1 MNVNLEEEII
11 AFLNG
16 YLEEAKKK
24 FSFLKGDKIAGKTQG
39 YFFNSNKNGLL
50 TGTYVG
56 VSVDYESNK
65 LNVFLRFWEEE
76 EKEKNYENIEKKL
89 NILEGHSR
97 EFQNFLGVDV
107 WYHHYEKQVR
117 GFMSDNDDGI
127 RGFSVTFP
135 AYKKLGKEI
144 KNDLDTALSAIK
156 LMKDYM
162 EEPLTDDSDVND
174 KTLLKRIQVAMDA
187 QSEGHLECIKLKDGF
202 LQYKPVNANSND
214 WRDSACHYEFREDG
228 KGNMQICFHCES
240 KFSNQIEFKNLV
252 EKEKSFKSSF
262 FGNKTTID
270 YKRIPLSSEKL
281 VDDAVDGMLE
291 FEKLHGSKILELIQK
306 SKGEILSENSNNAEE
321 NMSAS
326 EINEKE
332 IALNTI
338 LYGPP
343 GTGKTFN
350 TMAYAVAICEDKN
363 VEDIKRE
370 MQEETGYKFV
380 KQRYEAL
387 KDKGC
392 IEFVTFHQSYGY
404 EDFIEGIRPRVANDN
419 ANEETTGLDYYL
431 RPGIFKDFCDRA
443 KSKFI
448 NSVKDSESQDDFDKS
463 WKSLLDKIDQ
473 SDTEK
478 IQVKLKNGKFFSVGH
493 NETKTGLYGG
503 SHRYFNKKQIRN
515 VYEGQLGVPSGT
527 LDSYRRRIVEYMIEH
542 CNLPK
547 ITRKKEIRTNE
558 NQKYVFI
565 IDEINRGNISKIF
578 GELITLIE
586 PSKRL
591 GEKESMKVTLPCSGD
606 EFGVPNNVYILGTM
620 NTADRSIAMMDSALR
635 RRFNFVEMMPDTSV
649 LKNYKGNDIGV
660 DICKMLETINERIEY
675 LYDREHTI
683 GHAFFIGV
691 DSLKKLSSVFKNK
704 VIPLLQEYF
713 YDDYEKIRI
722 VLGDDEKE
730 EKYQFITRARPREGL
745 FKKSNDAEY
754 LNTEKYIYRINQ
766 EAEDFDEP
774 DYYKGI
780 I

>member
-1 MNVNLEEEII
+1 MEVFKNEQKKENFIRS
-11 AFLNG
+11 FLN
-16 YLEEAKKK
+16 E
-24 FSFLKGDKIAGKTQG
+24 KI
-39 YFFNSNKNGLL
+39 KNGELNNADITNGQYGCYLSRNHGLL
-50 TGTYVG
+50 DYVSFG
-56 VSVDYESNK
+56 VKDSHA
-65 LNVFLRFWEEE
+65 FLRFWEKENEE
-76 EKEKNYENIEKKL
+76 YRKEKIAKRRSFLEDHYEKIQQELGPDVKYDSFKKL
-89 NILEGHSR
+89 NHYICGGDNTFKGFCAYYPDRKTEEELNQDINRLYSVYCYMRDNMKKNATGKFHALFVRIMQIMGEKDNPLKIIDEG
-97 EFQNFLGVDV
+97 
-107 WYHHYEKQVR
+107 
-117 GFMSDNDDGI
+117 
-127 RGFSVTFP
+127 
-135 AYKKLGKEI
+135 
-144 KNDLDTALSAIK
+144 KN
-156 LMKDYM
+156 
-162 EEPLTDDSDVND
+162 
-174 KTLLKRIQVAMDA
+174 
-187 QSEGHLECIKLKDGF
+187 C
-202 LQYKPVNANSND
+202 LQYKPINAKDDD
-214 WRDSACHYEFREDG
+214 WGKKKCHYEFCGGYDEEYI
-228 KGNMQICFHCES
+228 QICFHCED
-240 KFSNQIEFKNLV
+240 NFK
-252 EKEKSFKSSF
+252 
-262 FGNKTTID
+262 
-270 YKRIPLSSEKL
+270 
-281 VDDAVDGMLE
+281 
-291 FEKLHGSKILELIQK
+291 FEKKFQELAQKEESLNQVRNVKSGAKKTRLEPEYGKIFIGTDVGDVANNAVKQMLRFEQQYGHKILELIQK

-722 VLGDDEKE
+722 VLGDGEKE

>member
-1 MNVNLEEEII
+1 MKDNLEEEII

-24 FSFLKGDKIAGKTQG
+24 FPFLKGDKIAGKTQG
-39 YFFNSNKNGLL
+39 YLFNSNRNGLL

-56 VSVDYESNK
+56 VSVDYENNEF
-65 LNVFLRFWEEE
+65 NVFLRFWEEE

-89 NILEGHSR
+89 NILEEHSGK
-97 EFQNFLGVDV
+97 FQNLLGENV

-117 GFMSDNDDGI
+117 GFISDDDDGI

-135 AYKKLGKEI
+135 TYKKLGKEI

-187 QSEGHLECIKLKDGF
+187 QSEGLLECIKLKDGF
-202 LQYKPVNANSND
+202 LQYKPENANSND

-240 KFSNQIEFKNLV
+240 KFSNQIEFKKLV
-252 EKEKSFKSSF
+252 EKEKSFKSAF

-270 YKRIPLSSEKL
+270 YKRIPLSSGKIVNE
-281 VDDAVDGMLE
+281 AVDGMLE
-291 FEKLHGSKILELIQK
+291 FEKKYGSKILELIQR
-306 SKGEILSENSNNAEE
+306 SKGGTPLENSNSGEVK
-321 NMSAS
+321 MSAS
-326 EINEKE
+326 KEKKEE

-350 TMAYAVAICEDKN
+350 SMAYAVAICEDKD

-370 MQEETGYKFV
+370 MQEEAGYKSV
-380 KQRYEAL
+380 KQRYDAL

-448 NSVKDSESQDDFDKS
+448 NSIKDSESQDDFDKS
-463 WKSLLDKIDQ
+463 WKSLLDEIDQ

-478 IQVKLKNGKFFSVGH
+478 IQIKLKNGNFFSVGH

-591 GEKESMKVTLPCSGD
+591 GEKEGMEVDLPCSGLP
-606 EFGVPNNVYILGTM
+606 FGVPNNVYILGTM
-620 NTADRSIAMMDSALR
+620 NTADRSIAMMDTALR

-649 LKNYKGNDIGV
+649 LKNDKENDIGV

-683 GHAFFIGV
+683 GHAFFV
-691 DSLKKLSSVFKNK
+691 NVKTFDDLKLVFENK

-713 YDDYEKIRI
+713 YDDYEKIRL
-722 VLGDDEKE
+722 VLGDNGKNE
-730 EKYQFITRARPREGL
+730 ENQFITKVVSPKEL
-745 FKKSNDAEY
+745 FKKNSHDED
-754 LNTEKYIYRINQ
+754 LNTEKYIYRINHK
-766 EAEDFDEP
+766 AFKDP
-774 DYYKGI
+774 NSYKGI

>member
-1 MNVNLEEEII
+1 MAVFKNDQEKEKFVRS
-11 AFLNG
+11 FLNEKIKIG
-16 YLEEAKKK
+16 ELRDEKITNGNLGCYL
-24 FSFLKGDKIAGKTQG
+24 SHDH
-39 YFFNSNKNGLL
+39 GLL
-50 TGTYVG
+50 EYVALG
-56 VSVDYESNK
+56 ANES
-65 LNVFLRFWEEE
+65 NVFLRFWEYEDRE
-76 EKEKNYENIEKKL
+76 KRKEKIAKRRSF
-89 NILEGHSR
+89 LE
-97 EFQNFLGVDV
+97 D
-107 WYHHYEKQVR
+107 YYEKIQQDLGPEVKYASFQKVNHYICSEDNSR
-117 GFMSDNDDGI
+117 KGFCVYYPDRKSVDELNQDINRLYKVYCYMKNIIDENLLLKKIQTVMGTQGSDRLEYI
-127 RGFSVTFP
+127 
-135 AYKKLGKEI
+135 KLGK
-144 KNDLDTALSAIK
+144 D
-156 LMKDYM
+156 
-162 EEPLTDDSDVND
+162 
-174 KTLLKRIQVAMDA
+174 
-187 QSEGHLECIKLKDGF
+187 F
-202 LQYKPVNANSND
+202 LQYKPVNANSID

-228 KGNMQICFHCES
+228 KGNLQICFHCES
-240 KFSNQIEFKNLV
+240 KFSNQSEFKKLV
-252 EKEKSFKSSF
+252 QKEPFEF
-262 FGNKTTID
+262 YFLGNKTTIE
-270 YKRIPLSSEKL
+270 YKRISLASENL
-281 VDDAVDGMLE
+281 INDAVKSMLE
-291 FEKLHGSKILELIQK
+291 FEKQYGQKILELIQK
-306 SKGEILSENSNNAEE
+306 SKGEIPSENSNNAEE

-350 TMAYAVAICEDKN
+350 TLTYAVAICNDEN
-363 VEDIKRE
+363 VEEVKGK
-370 MQEETGYKFV
+370 MQKDYKSV
-380 KQRYEAL
+380 KEDYDNL
-387 KDKGC
+387 KKNGR

-404 EDFIEGIRPRVANDN
+404 EDFIEGIRPIVDDESSGLKYEKYQGVFKKFCEKAEND
-419 ANEETTGLDYYL
+419 
-431 RPGIFKDFCDRA
+431 
-443 KSKFI
+443 
-448 NSVKDSESQDDFDKS
+448 
-463 WKSLLDKIDQ
+463 
-473 SDTEK
+473 EK
-478 IQVKLKNGKFFSVGH
+478 QN
-493 NETKTGLYGG
+493 
-503 SHRYFNKKQIRN
+503 
-515 VYEGQLGVPSGT
+515 
-527 LDSYRRRIVEYMIEH
+527 
-542 CNLPK
+542 
-547 ITRKKEIRTNE
+547 
-558 NQKYVFI
+558 YVFI

>member
-1 MNVNLEEEII
+1 MNVNLEEKII

-24 FSFLKGDKIAGKTQG
+24 FSFLKGDKIAGKTRG

-97 EFQNFLGVDV
+97 EFQNLLGVDV

-156 LMKDYM
+156 LMKGYI
-162 EEPLTDDSDVND
+162 EEPLTDDSDAND
-174 KTLLKRIQVAMDA
+174 KTLLEKIQIAMDA
-187 QSEGHLECIKLKDGF
+187 QSEGLLARIKLGNGF

-240 KFSNQIEFKNLV
+240 KFSNQIEFKKLV
-252 EKEKSFKSSF
+252 EKEESFKSSF

-270 YKRIPLSSEKL
+270 YKRIPLSSGKI
-281 VDDAVDGMLE
+281 VDEAVDGMLE
-291 FEKLHGSKILELIQK
+291 FEKKYGSKILKLIQK
-306 SKGEILSENSNNAEE
+306 SKGVISSGISNNG
-321 NMSAS
+321 
-326 EINEKE
+326 EKE
-332 IALNTI
+332 MSVFEANKEKIELNTI

-350 TMAYAVAICEDKN
+350 TMAYAVAICEDKD
-363 VEDIKRE
+363 VEEIKKE
-370 MQEETGYKFV
+370 MKENYDSV
-380 KQRYEAL
+380 KQRYDAL
-387 KDKGC
+387 KDEGR

-404 EDFIEGIRPRVANDN
+404 EDFIEGIKPDLDDSTGTLKYKL
-419 ANEETTGLDYYL
+419 ETG
-431 RPGIFKDFCDRA
+431 RFKAFCDKISGNFDDAWGVLCDKLDDEDKEYLEIPYISDKNKTFAIEWNVSHNGLKA
-443 KSKFI
+443 K
-448 NSVKDSESQDDFDKS
+448 DA
-463 WKSLLDKIDQ
+463 
-473 SDTEK
+473 
-478 IQVKLKNGKFFSVGH
+478 
-493 NETKTGLYGG
+493 
-503 SHRYFNKKQIRN
+503 HRFFNKKQLQNIYRKKP
-515 VYEGQLGVPSGT
+515 GVKKGGH
-527 LDSYRRRIVEYMIEH
+527 DNYRKAIVEYM
-542 CNLPK
+542 
-547 ITRKKEIRTNE
+547 KKECGLKEFNGDESNDLSSNAR
-558 NQKYVFI
+558 VFI

-591 GEKESMKVTLPCSGD
+591 GEKENLKVTLPCSGD

-620 NTADRSIAMMDSALR
+620 NTADRSIAMMDTALR
-635 RRFNFVEMMPDTSV
+635 RRFNFVEMMPDTGV
-649 LKNYKGNDIGV
+649 LRNDIGD
-660 DICKMLETINERIEY
+660 DIGIDVCKMLETINKRIEY

-683 GHAFFIGV
+683 GHAFFLNV
-691 DSLKKLSSVFKNK
+691 KTFDDLKLVFKNK

-713 YDDYEKIRI
+713 YDDYEKIRL
-722 VLGDDEKE
+722 VLGDNGKDEVR
-730 EKYQFITRARPREGL
+730 QFITKVLPQEDL
-745 FKKSNDAEY
+745 FKKGEDDED
-754 LNTEKYIYRINQ
+754 LNTEKYIYQINQ
-766 EAEDFDEP
+766 DAFDNPES
-774 DYYKGI
+774 YKDI

>member
-1 MNVNLEEEII
+1 MNANLENEII
-11 AFLNG
+11 FFLKD
-16 YLEEAKKK
+16 YLKKAKEK
-24 FSFLKGDKIAGKTQG
+24 FSFLKGDDLGGKNDG
-39 YFFNSNKNGLL
+39 YYFNSNKNGLL
-50 TGTYVG
+50 QCSSVG
-56 VSVDYESNK
+56 VSLDDENEEFH
-65 LNVFLRFWEEE
+65 VFLRFWYNER
-76 EKEKNYENIEKKL
+76 KENNKQSQNECIKRYRNLLENHPNDFQQLLGKN
-89 NILEGHSR
+89 
-97 EFQNFLGVDV
+97 VV
-107 WYHHYEKQVR
+107 YHHKYKIN
-117 GFMSDNDDGI
+117 GFNSTDDDAHN
-127 RGFSVTFP
+127 GFCVSFP
-135 AYKKLGKEI
+135 IYKKLGEEI
-144 KNDLDTALSAIK
+144 KNNLDTALSAIK
-156 LMKDYM
+156 LMKVYM

-187 QSEGHLECIKLKDGF
+187 QSEGRLECIKLKDGF

-240 KFSNQIEFKNLV
+240 KFSNQIEFKKLV

-306 SKGEILSENSNNAEE
+306 SKGEIPLENSNIGEKK
-321 NMSAS
+321 MSAS
-326 EINEKE
+326 ETNKDK

-350 TMAYAVAICEDKN
+350 TMAYAVAICEDKD
-363 VEDIKRE
+363 VEEIKKE
-370 MQEETGYKFV
+370 MQNDYESV
-380 KQRYEAL
+380 KRRYDAL
-387 KDKGC
+387 KDEGR

-404 EDFIEGIRPRVANDN
+404 ENFIEGIKPDLDDSTGTLKYKL
-419 ANEETTGLDYYL
+419 ETGC
-431 RPGIFKDFCDRA
+431 FKAFCDKISGNFDDAWGVLCDKLDDEDKEYLEIPYISDKNKTFAIEWNVSHNGLKA
-443 KSKFI
+443 K
-448 NSVKDSESQDDFDKS
+448 DA
-463 WKSLLDKIDQ
+463 
-473 SDTEK
+473 
-478 IQVKLKNGKFFSVGH
+478 
-493 NETKTGLYGG
+493 
-503 SHRYFNKKQIRN
+503 HRFFNKKQLQNIYRKKP
-515 VYEGQLGVPSGT
+515 GVKKGGH
-527 LDSYRRRIVEYMIEH
+527 DNYRKAIVEYM
-542 CNLPK
+542 
-547 ITRKKEIRTNE
+547 KKECGLKEFNGDESNDLSSNAR
-558 NQKYVFI
+558 VFI